1 MTTNKNSLSVLGSAL
16 IGVMLISLAGI
27 ALLFVIVK
35 ELDESG
41 WAVPNFMQAYFSFRE
56 ALQNNTGNEFTG
68 EATAWLFGVSSI
80 PVGVD
85 LICRTVIRYVPI
97 GGVVKNFL
105 RRINSLQKKYLMPFH
120 TYLSIAA
127 LGLGILH
134 LTLSSCIANP
144 FPELGLILT
153 GILVTTGL
161 LFKWRAVPAFL
172 RKALYKF
179 HASLMV
185 TGVLLVILFTG
196 HAVMDLD

>member
-1 MTTNKNSLSVLGSAL
+1 MTTNKNSPSVLGSAF
-16 IGVMLISLAGI
+16 IGMMIISLAGI
-27 ALLFVIVK
+27 ALLFVIAY
-35 ELDESG
+35 ELAESG
-41 WAVPNFMQAYFSFRE
+41 WTVSNFIQTYSSFRE

-68 EATAWLFGVSSI
+68 EATAWLFGASSV

-85 LICRTVIRYVPI
+85 LISRAVIRYIPI
-97 GGVVKNFL
+97 GGTTKSFLQRANNF
-105 RRINSLQKKYLMPFH
+105 QKKYLMSLH

-153 GILVTTGL
+153 GILVATGL
-161 LFKWRAVPAFL
+161 LFKWKAIPPIF
-172 RKALYKF
+172 RKSIYKF

-185 TGVLLVILFTG
+185 TGVLLVILFIG
-196 HAVMDLD
+196 HAVMGSD